1 VARTRGALVSKIDPT
16 TGESLLDTGVDA
28 RPFPMAVAAGSLW
41 VRNEQGSS
49 VSRIDETTGR
59 LQATIPVD
67 PFYGIDGVDSIAVT
81 NGKIWISGLNLQEID
96 PATNRVARNLSISGR
111 PLAAGDGT
119 LWVIGIA
126 GAISRIRVSP

>member
-1 VARTRGALVSKIDPT
+1 
-16 TGESLLDTGVDA
+16 
-28 RPFPMAVAAGSLW
+28 MAIAAGSVW
-41 VRNEQGSS
+41 VRNEQGNT
-49 VSRIDETTGR
+49 VSRIDEVSGQ

-67 PFYGIDGVDSIAVT
+67 PFYGIDGVDSMAVV

-96 PATNRVARNLSISGR
+96 PANNRVAKNLPISGR

-126 GAISRIRVSP
+126 GAISRIRVRE

>member
-1 VARTRGALVSKIDPT
+1 VAEAT
-16 TGESLLDTGVDA
+16 VDG
-28 RPFPMAVAAGSLW
+28 RPFPMAIAAGSVW
-41 VRNEQGSS
+41 VRNEQGNT
-49 VSRIDETTGR
+49 VSRIDEVSGQ

-67 PFYGIDGVDSIAVT
+67 PFYGIDGVDSMAVV

-96 PATNRVARNLSISGR
+96 PANNRVAKNLPISGR

-126 GAISRIRVSP
+126 GAISRIRVRE